1 MPSVKLTDKWRVVYN
16 AQRRKITAKIGQ
28 ITNDES
34 AIQSIVRE
42 LPSTTSM
49 TNLCVVHFYL

>member
-34 AIQSIVRE
+34 AIQSIVSLSRV
-42 LPSTTSM
+42 
-49 TNLCVVHFYL
+49 LCFTR